1 MPKVKQA
8 LNLQQGQRLQLSAQ
22 LQHSIRLLQLSRE
35 ELAHEI
41 NSVLESNPLLE
52 EIELDTPPEMTSE
65 NDLGNI
71 SVPLVKSSQSN
82 ETHHA
87 DDDWHDSSLA
97 DRRWEQTGFS
107 RSERDEHGDTYDDH
121 ESRWENPQK
130 TLAEL
135 LLEALALHRLSEK
148 DQRIAQTLIGCLDL
162 KGYLTAS
169 YDEVRQILA
178 PQMTAD
184 DDEID
189 SMLHLVQSLSD
200 PGIGA
205 RDLAEC
211 LTLQLKVQPPNTPG
225 LMDAR
230 KIVCEHLSLL
240 SARRYNALAEALDM
254 ERSALAEVFRLIQ
267 SLDPKP
273 GERLTVR
280 PAPAVAPDAIVQRR
294 NGEWTIAL
302 ARESAQKIQIS
313 PHYQQYLD
321 GDDQNTRRYLKDH
334 LREAHWFIRS
344 LQQRDQTILNVA
356 TQIVYV
362 QNGFMDEGDR
372 ALLPLTLRD
381 VGKTLGIHESTVS
394 RAVDHKYLLT
404 PHGLFPMKY
413 FFSAG
418 LGAHSGSQTSARSA
432 QARIRKMIESESPL
446 KPISDNQLATKLGEE
461 GISIARRTVAKYREQ
476 MKIPPATQRRSVI

>member
-178 PQMTAD
+178 PQMAASQF
-184 DDEID
+184 EPIKW
-189 SMLHLVQSLSD
+189 HV
-200 PGIGA
+200 
-205 RDLAEC
+205 R
-211 LTLQLKVQPPNTPG
+211 TL
-225 LMDAR
+225 
-230 KIVCEHLSLL
+230 
-240 SARRYNALAEALDM
+240 
-254 ERSALAEVFRLIQ
+254 
-267 SLDPKP
+267 
-273 GERLTVR
+273 
-280 PAPAVAPDAIVQRR
+280 
-294 NGEWTIAL
+294 
-302 ARESAQKIQIS
+302 
-313 PHYQQYLD
+313 
-321 GDDQNTRRYLKDH
+321 LKD
-334 LREAHWFIRS
+334 L
-344 LQQRDQTILNVA
+344 DT
-356 TQIVYV
+356 
-362 QNGFMDEGDR
+362 
-372 ALLPLTLRD
+372 
-381 VGKTLGIHESTVS
+381 
-394 RAVDHKYLLT
+394 AV
-404 PHGLFPMKY
+404 
-413 FFSAG
+413 
-418 LGAHSGSQTSARSA
+418 
-432 QARIRKMIESESPL
+432 
-446 KPISDNQLATKLGEE
+446 KL
-461 GISIARRTVAKYREQ
+461 SREQ
-476 MKIPPATQRRSVI
+476 GGASSWRD